1 MADSKGIE
9 INATGMQDFS
19 TKLQASVDK
28 DIAPG
33 SERIKNQLQFYPAF
47 GIHSASP
54 VVQSAAYSYWQ
65 RMEEAMLFLDTLSHN
80 AAVLAKVAQEIVTT
94 YRDADSQSVSFLEA
108 LQRGAS
114 TEVTRGEETAKAAYQ
129 QALADEQRD
138 RMNENRELHN
148 PGATR

>member
-9 INATGMQDFS
+9 INAAGMQDFS
-19 TKLQASVDK
+19 TKLQDQVDK
-28 DIAPG
+28 YIVPG
-33 SERIKNQLQFYPAF
+33 SELIKNQLQFYPSF

-94 YRDADSQSVSFLEA
+94 YRDADNQSVEFLSA
-108 LQRGAS
+108 LEGGAS
-114 TEVTRGEETAKAAYQ
+114 TEVTRTEQANEDALQK
-129 QALADEQRD
+129 ALADEQRD

-148 PGATR
+148 PGGSR